1 MLNSSWIIFI
11 VFFIGFLT
19 WRARKSS
26 IKEEVY
32 CNLSSPIVDVANP
45 SVLPIRAN
53 IFITYKSSKGVISER
68 QVKVSSSDGSEYIY
82 AQCFLRNEARTFRID
97 RIQNCT
103 NLDTDEVVDNIPLF
117 FREKY
122 DHA

>member
-1 MLNSSWIIFI
+1 MTSNSLALMVLITGMDDGRISGMLPTLEIFSI
-11 VFFIGFLT
+11 LFF
-19 WRARKSS
+19 
-26 IKEEVY
+26 
-32 CNLSSPIVDVANP
+32 
-45 SVLPIRAN
+45 
-53 IFITYKSSKGVISER
+53 TYKSSKGIISER